1 DLYEIYT
8 SIQTKVKQIKK
19 IKYIEFE
26 GQGLFIVSH
35 ENGEEVYASEGASA
49 ILGVPSA
56 KKINSDE
63 IILKMK
69 ERILLSQQ

>member
-1 DLYEIYT
+1 MP
-8 SIQTKVKQIKK
+8 VR
-19 IKYIEFE
+19 
-26 GQGLFIVSH
+26 
-35 ENGEEVYASEGASA
+35 GASA